1 MVNKY
6 ILSPLPISFVCAF
19 ARGPSVRGDRKTD
32 IRINIIQPI
41 NIRQKTPGWQQEQ
54 HSYQCTRGGATEI
67 DTATCQNVAGNQ
79 PVSYRYPTTY
89 KPYLRVAMPECD
101 RLALSPLC
109 IKSLKSP
116 PPCHRSY
123 HINQDRRPAMHEQR
137 HWNSRWVRPL
147 SLKTS
152 ALWYLEI
159 KTICSIVFY
168 RHPPTGQTNYRSPP
182 IRQYNVLIIINNRRQ
197 SANRAYQVYEW
208 IMSDAVWGYVN

>member
-54 HSYQCTRGGATEI
+54 LSYQCTRGGATEI

-101 RLALSPLC
+101 RLAFSPLC

-116 PPCHRSY
+116 PPRHRSY

-147 SLKTS
+147 SLKNQ
-152 ALWYLEI
+152 
-159 KTICSIVFY
+159 CSTVLGDKNDLLYCILPASSH
-168 RHPPTGQTNYRSPP
+168 RANKLPESPNSP
-182 IRQYNVLIIINNRRQ
+182 VQCTDNNKQ
-197 SANRAYQVYEW
+197 
-208 IMSDAVWGYVN
+208 